1 MKRFS
6 PGLALAQ
13 VITWCLLLVVASP
26 VLVVLLGAFFDA
38 SFLGVASEQWAGHI
52 HGSIL
57 NHGWFMYVF
66 HLYGRTMRFSLLL
79 ASLSVAIGVL
89 VSLPAAYVFVHARFR
104 GLRVLEEVTL
114 LPLSIPGIALS
125 IGLIQ
130 AYIVV
135 RGQWWLILCGH
146 LLYTVPLM
154 VCVLTNSLRSFD
166 AGQLE
171 TAAQSLGASRWQ
183 RFVFIIIP
191 NLRHGLI
198 VGSLLIFAV
207 SWGEF
212 NVSYLLNTP
221 LHQTYPAALY
231 ATYTANSFPVSSAA
245 TTIFLA
251 IIIPVLLALQWL
263 GGSEFERVEQSA

>member
-1 MKRFS
+1 MRNFS
-6 PGLALAQ
+6 WGLGAAHL
-13 VITWCLLLVVASP
+13 ITCFLLLVVVSP
-26 VLVVLLGAFFDA
+26 VLVVVFGAFFDA
-38 SFLGVASEQWAGHI
+38 SFLGVASEQWAGRN
-52 HGSIL
+52 GSSIF

-66 HLYGRTMRFSLLL
+66 QLYGGTMRFSLIL
-79 ASLSVAIGVL
+79 ALLSVVICAAIC
-89 VSLPAAYVFVHARFR
+89 LPAAYVLVRSKVFGVR
-104 GLRVLEEVTL
+104 LLEEITL

-154 VCVLTNSLRSFD
+154 MRVLTNALRSFD
-166 AGQLE
+166 AEQLQ
-171 TAAQSLGASRWQ
+171 TAAQSLGANWWQ
-183 RFVFIIIP
+183 RFVFVVIP
-191 NLRHGLI
+191 NLRHSLV
-198 VGSLLIFAV
+198 VGSLLVFAV

-221 LHQTYPAALY
+221 LHQTFPAALY
-231 ATYTANSFPVSSAA
+231 ATYTANSFAVSSAA

>member
-6 PGLALAQ
+6 VGLAAAHL
-13 VITWCLLLVVASP
+13 ITWCLLIVVASP
-26 VLVVLLGAFFDA
+26 VLVVVLGAFFDA
-38 SFLGVASEQWAGHI
+38 SFLGVASEQWAGRAQ
-52 HGSIL
+52 GSIF

-66 HLYGRTMRFSLLL
+66 HLYGGTMRFSLLL
-79 ASLSVAIGVL
+79 ASLSVVIGAA
-89 VSLPAAYVFVHARFR
+89 VSLPAAYVFVQSKLPGVRA
-104 GLRVLEEVTL
+104 LEEITL

-146 LLYTVPLM
+146 LLYTIPLM
-154 VCVLTNSLRSFD
+154 VRVLTNALRSFD
-166 AGQLE
+166 AAQLQ

-183 RFVFIIIP
+183 RFAFIIIP
-191 NLRHGLI
+191 NLRHGLV
-198 VGSLLIFAV
+198 VGSLLVFAV

-221 LHQTYPAALY
+221 LHQTFPAALY

>member
-1 MKRFS
+1 MVR
-6 PGLALAQ
+6 GL
-13 VITWCLLLVVASP
+13 SHS
-26 VLVVLLGAFFDA
+26 LGRFDA
-38 SFLGVASEQWAGHI
+38 
-52 HGSIL
+52 
-57 NHGWFMYVF
+57 
-66 HLYGRTMRFSLLL
+66 
-79 ASLSVAIGVL
+79 
-89 VSLPAAYVFVHARFR
+89 AR
-104 GLRVLEEVTL
+104 
-114 LPLSIPGIALS
+114 
-125 IGLIQ
+125 
-130 AYIVV
+130 
-135 RGQWWLILCGH
+135 
-146 LLYTVPLM
+146 
-154 VCVLTNSLRSFD
+154 
-166 AGQLE
+166 LE

-183 RFVFIIIP
+183 RLLFIIIP

-198 VGSLLIFAV
+198 VGSLLVFAV